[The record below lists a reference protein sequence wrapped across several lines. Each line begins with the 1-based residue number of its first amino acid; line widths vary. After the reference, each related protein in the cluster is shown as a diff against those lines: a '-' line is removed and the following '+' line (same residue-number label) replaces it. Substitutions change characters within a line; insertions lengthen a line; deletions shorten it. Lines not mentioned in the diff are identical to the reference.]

1 MIQTRRLGK
10 NGPEVS
16 AIALGTRNMSTNKET
31 RESENIQTID
41 TIQAAI
47 DVGINFLNTADFY
60 GMGQNEMLIGEAI
73 KGRRDKVFISVKT
86 GMRRSPSGAFLGMD
100 CSPASIKN
108 FCSYSLT
115 RLGVD
120 EIDLFQPARID
131 PNIPLEETVGAVA
144 DLIKEG
150 KVKYLGLS
158 EVGADQLRRAHSIH
172 PVSAL
177 EIEYSLA
184 SRFIEK
190 EILPTARELGIS
202 IVPYSVLYYGLLTGT
217 ITGQF
222 SKDDYRSNFPRFREE
237 NLPAN
242 LKKVEVLKEMA
253 KAKGFSASQLA
264 LAWVL
269 QQGEGI
275 IPIVGMGKPSRVAD
289 NLKALDIKFTTEEIT
304 IINETFTVGAMQGS
318 RYPEALSGL
327 VPS

>member
-1 MIQTRRLGK
+1 MTKQRTLGK
-10 NGPEVS
+10 NGPKVS
-16 AIALGTRNMSTNKET
+16 AIALGSRNTSTNKAT
-31 RESENIQTID
+31 REAENKQTID

-47 DVGINFLNTADFY
+47 DAGINFLNTADFY
-60 GMGQNEMLIGEAI
+60 GMGQNEMLIGKAI
-73 KGRRDKVFISVKT
+73 KGRRDKVFISVKA

-120 EIDLFQPARID
+120 EIDLYQPARID
-131 PNIPLEETVGAVA
+131 PNVPMEETVGAIA
-144 DLIKEG
+144 DLIREG
-150 KVKYLGLS
+150 KVKYLGMS
-158 EVGADQLRRAHSIH
+158 EVSADQLRRANVIH
-172 PVSAL
+172 QVSAL

-184 SRFIEK
+184 SRFIER

-217 ITGQF
+217 MNGPL
-222 SKDDYRSNFPRFREE
+222 SKEDYRSNFPRFREQ

-242 LKKVEVLKEMA
+242 LEKVEVLKEIA
-253 KAKGFSASQLA
+253 KTKDYSASQLA
-264 LAWVL
+264 VAWVL
-269 QQGEGI
+269 RQGDDI
-275 IPIVGMGKPSRVAD
+275 IPIVGMSKPSRIAD
-289 NLKALDIKFTTEEIT
+289 NLEALDIEFSSEEMQLL
-304 IINETFTVGAMQGS
+304 NETFAVGAMQGD